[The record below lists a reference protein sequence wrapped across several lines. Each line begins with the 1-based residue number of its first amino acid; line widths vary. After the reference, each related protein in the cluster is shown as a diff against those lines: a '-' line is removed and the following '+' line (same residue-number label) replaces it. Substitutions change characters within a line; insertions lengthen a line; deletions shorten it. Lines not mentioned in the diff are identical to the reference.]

1 MAGTVTR
8 EQLAEEVVGFMAAR
22 YRRVALFAVRQ
33 DLATGWSGSGPG
45 LDLDQLLSL
54 AIPLKEPSIFS
65 PVQASQSVFVGLPVP
80 GPRSQ
85 AFYERL
91 GANAPPNLLLVPVV
105 LRDRLVAIL
114 YADNLNEALGAIDMA
129 IWKRLAQMIAMS
141 LEILILKN
149 KMRKM

>member
-1 MAGTVTR
+1 TR
-8 EQLAEEVVGFMAAR
+8 EELADEIVGFMAAR
-22 YRRVALFAVRQ
+22 YRRVAIFSVRQ
-33 DLATGWSGSGPG
+33 DLATGWMGAGPG
-45 LDLDQLLSL
+45 LDLDRLLDL
-54 AIPLKEPSIFS
+54 AIPLDEPSIFS
-65 PVQASQSVFVGLPVP
+65 PVQASQSVFVGLPIP

-85 AFYERL
+85 AFYAHL
-91 GANAPPNLLLVPVV
+91 GTSAPPNLLLVPVT

-114 YADNLNEALGAIDMA
+114 YADNLNDALGAIDMA